1 MKGDVF
7 MAQISFRVDDDVKMS
22 AEQTLDT
29 IGLSMSSVLN
39 VFLKTI
45 AREKRIPFEL
55 TADPFYSAS
64 NIRYLEQKMEA
75 YKNGKLKFEAHELIE
90 E

>member
-1 MKGDVF
+1 

-55 TADPFYSAS
+55 TADPFYSAA
-64 NIRYLEQKMEA
+64 NIERVKAAIADLEA
-75 YKNGKLKFEAHELIE
+75 GKGTAHELIE
-90 E
+90 VEDE

>member
-1 MKGDVF
+1 MLDERVFIWYNKLQDMKGDVF

-39 VFLKTI
+39 VFLKTHT
-45 AREKRIPFEL
+45 F
-55 TADPFYSAS
+55 
-64 NIRYLEQKMEA
+64 
-75 YKNGKLKFEAHELIE
+75 
-90 E
+90 